1 MVAFTKITEPY
12 IDPKDITLIQFEPSS
27 HCNLQCVTCSRTSYD
42 TLLPTKIVLK
52 HQQHISLDLIEP
64 IFKNLPN
71 LKNVKFDGDIGDCL
85 MHPQLDKIIE
95 IIVKLHPKININ
107 LHTNMGGGK
116 DETFLKVIQHP
127 NVNIVAGVDGLR
139 DNCSTYR
146 RGSSWKTL
154 EKRFKMIKDH
164 APNRHHWK
172 MLDFD
177 FNRHQQKEAIELSKK
192 YKFHSMLISP
202 PYGESNNTVNEM
214 ILEFENKERT
224 EKGKK
229 RIKYQ
234 QRDSIKTL
242 HTFKEAE
249 TDITYDEFFAK
260 KENQKMKR
268 NIDTKMNTVKTGRTH
283 SCPWQQATSIQVMSN
298 GTVWPC
304 CWSSDMNKL
313 FEMYPDKVSKK
324 IFYYSQN
331 IELQYTAQDWSVKL
345 GKDWQSN
352 IQVSQNNSLADIM
365 YSKSY
370 KRLKRLLEPRKD
382 KYNIKYCTSACTIF
396 SEKESTGGKLL
407 SRTTDDKDK
416 TDIIITHSGNDEYV
430 WGKVYPIKK

>member
-12 IDPKDITLIQFEPSS
+12 IDPKDITIIQFEPSS
-27 HCNLQCVTCSRTSYD
+27 YCNLQCVTCSRTNYD
-42 TLLPTKIVLK
+42 TLLPTNIVLK
-52 HQQHISLDLIEP
+52 HQQHISLELIEP
-64 IFKNLPN
+64 IFKDLTN
-71 LKNVKFDGDIGDCL
+71 LKRIKFDGDIGDCL

-116 DETFLKVIQHP
+116 DETFLKIIQHP

-192 YKFHSMLISP
+192 YKFHSMIISP
-202 PYGESNNTVNEM
+202 PYGGSNNTVNQM

-229 RIKYQ
+229 KIKYQ
-234 QRDSIKTL
+234 QQDSIKTL

-260 KENQKMKR
+260 KENNYKKR
-268 NIDTKMNTVKTGRTH
+268 NIDATMNNVKTGRTH

-331 IELQYTAQDWSVKL
+331 IELQYTAQDWSSKL
-345 GKDWQSN
+345 GKNWQSD
-352 IQVSQNNSLADIM
+352 IQVSVDNSLANIM
-365 YSKSY
+365 YSDSY

-396 SEKESTGGKLL
+396 SEKESTSGKLL
-407 SRTTDDKDK
+407 SRIIDDKDK
-416 TDIIITHSGNDEYV
+416 TDIIITHPGNNEYV

>member
-27 HCNLQCVTCSRTSYD
+27 YCNLQCVTCSRTNYD
-42 TLLPTKIVLK
+42 TLLPTNIVLK
-52 HQQHISLDLIEP
+52 HQQHIPLELIEP
-64 IFKNLPN
+64 IFKDLPN

-85 MHPQLDKIIE
+85 MHPQLDNIIE
-95 IIVKLHPKININ
+95 IIVKLHPKISIN

-116 DETFLKVIQHP
+116 DEMFLKIIQHP
-127 NVNIVAGVDGLR
+127 NVNVVAGVDGLR

-146 RGSSWKTL
+146 RGSSWKIL
-154 EKRFKMIKDH
+154 EKRFKMIRDY

-202 PYGESNNTVNEM
+202 PYGGSNKQVNQM
-214 ILEFENKERT
+214 ISEFENNERT

-234 QRDSIKTL
+234 QRDNIKTL
-242 HTFKEAE
+242 HTFKE
-249 TDITYDEFFAK
+249 TDTNITYDEFFAK
-260 KENQKMKR
+260 KENHHKKR
-268 NIDTKMNTVKTGRTH
+268 NIDATMNNVKTGRIH
-283 SCPWQQATSIQVMSN
+283 RCPWQQATSIQVMSN

-313 FEMYPDKVSKK
+313 FEMFPNKVSKK

-331 IELQYTAQDWSVKL
+331 IELQYQAQDWSSKL
-345 GKDWQSN
+345 GKNWQSD
-352 IQVSQNNSLADIM
+352 IQVSVDNSLANIM
-365 YSKSY
+365 YSESY
-370 KRLKRLLEPRKD
+370 KLLGHLLKPKKD
-382 KYNIKYCTSACTIF
+382 NYNIKYCTSACTIF
-396 SEKESTGGKLL
+396 SEQDSTGGKLL

-416 TDIIITHSGNDEYV
+416 TDIHITHEGNDNYE
-430 WGKVYPIKK
+430 WGKIYPIRK